1 MKIKVIAI
9 GKLKKEYFQ
18 SASEDFVS
26 RLKHYISLEI
36 IECREEKTEKYLLPG
51 NYNVI
56 LDRTGT
62 QMSSIEFA
70 NFISEFLVKGS
81 RDLAFFVGDANGF
94 AKKFIEKG
102 DLQLSFSKMTFPH
115 EMSRIIL
122 LEQIYRAFTIIQN
135 EKYHK

>member
-26 RLKHYISLEI
+26 RIKHYIALEI
-36 IECREEKTEKYLLPG
+36 IECKEDKIEKYLLPG
-51 NYNVI
+51 NFNVI
-56 LDRTGT
+56 LDRMGT

-70 NFISEFLVKGS
+70 NFISEFLAKGS
-81 RDLAFFVGDANGF
+81 RDLAFLVGDADGF
-94 AKKFIEKG
+94 TKEFIEKG
-102 DLQLSFSKMTFPH
+102 NFSLSLSKMTLPH